1 MNYTEDDL
9 PVEIVET
16 EYVTLSDGTEVRYE
30 ESGGARDVM
39 ISGDF
44 APRATLFPGGEYLL
58 DCAGC
63 TYVLK
68 ATDTALA
75 VSKQA

>member
-16 EYVTLSDGTEVRYE
+16 EHVTLSDGTEVRYE
-30 ESGGARDVM
+30 ENGGARDVM

-44 APRATLFPGGEYLL
+44 APRATLFPGSGYELE
-58 DCAGC
+58 CAGC
-63 TYVLK
+63 KFLLM
-68 ATDTALA
+68 ATDNALA
-75 VSKQA
+75 VSKVA